1 MTLCFARRTVILP
14 LVPFR
19 GLDLLDQAYLLLFE
33 ALMAIRDSFLFIR
46 HVGHPHCDLV

>member
-1 MTLCFARRTVILP
+1 MTFYFARRMVILP

-19 GLDLLDQAYLLLFE
+19 GLDLLDQAYLLFLE
-33 ALMAIRDSFLFIR
+33 ALMTKRNGLLFIR